1 MKFFCSLLV
10 RFNIKTSTPSFPPYC
25 VFFLKYI
32 SSINKTIIAFTN
44 TSAFLVLSCILNGL
58 LFSESKQMEQTF
70 EETHPR
76 LIVNDGSGEGTK
88 PVRCEHGLALL

>member
-1 MKFFCSLLV
+1 MTITAFA
-10 RFNIKTSTPSFPPYC
+10 NI
-25 VFFLKYI
+25 
-32 SSINKTIIAFTN
+32 
-44 TSAFLVLSCILNGL
+44 SASLVLSCILKGL
-58 LFSESKQMEQTF
+58 LFSESEQQMEQTF

>member
-1 MKFFCSLLV
+1 
-10 RFNIKTSTPSFPPYC
+10 
-25 VFFLKYI
+25 
-32 SSINKTIIAFTN
+32 
-44 TSAFLVLSCILNGL
+44 
-58 LFSESKQMEQTF
+58 MEQTF